1 MIKKDYKTLKERNRR
16 IADLYSKGVS
26 QKTLAEMFNLSR
38 QRISDITLGV
48 EVQQPKLPGDW
59 IDAVPMIPNKP
70 KLWGITYTSKCPCGG
85 EIVAVRS
92 TLNGHLCAKCE
103 KCKFIMME

>member
-1 MIKKDYKTLKERNRR
+1 MIKRDYKAIKERNRR

-48 EVQQPKLPGDW
+48 EVNLPTISGDYLE
-59 IDAVPMIPNKP
+59 AVPMIPNRP
-70 KLWGITYTSKCPCGG
+70 KLWGIPYTSKCPCGG
-85 EIVAVRS
+85 QITAVRS
-92 TLNGHLCAKCE
+92 TLNGHMTAKCD
-103 KCKFIMME
+103 KCKFLMME